1 MAPRRQLD
9 RVRVH
14 LPQAALPSQQYL
26 PLLLNLHH
34 NRDRL
39 REVTFAYFII
49 PPFRSISL
57 GVWWDKGQWMSSSG
71 LILQKMHWSTAG
83 LLLSNSE
90 TCSKSKIPLI
100 VIWCFSS
107 DDLLPLIKNSFGIYY
122 VFLANNNSFQKGTH
136 IFISQCA
143 KFVKVFLVRLTLQR
157 YLFLSY
163 TQYMFPFVKAH
174 IPNPKVCFHMQ
185 KYLQSHL
192 FQFTSTYFHFHKYL
206 FFFAKV
212 FVPWFD
218 FHLLILC
225 GRTWLNPFQL
235 SHCLGVV
242 AEDPIQKVK

>member
-1 MAPRRQLD
+1 MKHVLKAKFLWLWH
-9 RVRVH
+9 VAF
-14 LPQAALPSQQYL
+14 LPTICS
-26 PLLLNLHH
+26 LLLRIL
-34 NRDRL
+34 L
-39 REVTFAYFII
+39 AFITF
-49 PPFRSISL
+49 
-57 GVWWDKGQWMSSSG
+57 
-71 LILQKMHWSTAG
+71 
-83 LLLSNSE
+83 
-90 TCSKSKIPLI
+90 
-100 VIWCFSS
+100 
-107 DDLLPLIKNSFGIYY
+107 
-122 VFLANNNSFQKGTH
+122 FLANKNSFQKGTH

-212 FVPWFD
+212 LVSWFD

-225 GRTWLNPFQL
+225 NRTWLNPFQL